1 MTHRTQLSPSD
12 RAHPFQE
19 WLQAIADLTRA
30 EAQGANDT
38 ERARLAAEIARTRQ
52 AVAAPQP

>member
-1 MTHRTQLSPSD
+1 MAQSD

-19 WLQAIADLTRA
+19 WLQAIADLSRA
-30 EAQGANDT
+30 EAHGVDDA

-52 AVAAPQP
+52 AVAVPQT